1 MDGSRRAQ
9 VVLEAYR
16 TEYSI
21 YGVVLVSAIV
31 AVGWEDETDLEV
43 LLFTLG
49 SVGVFWLAHI
59 YAGTV
64 AREETELTE
73 VSRSRA
79 ILAAAVASARHTAGL
94 LIAMVLPTIALLLAV
109 VGVLDEYVAYYL
121 ALWVGVAVLAV
132 LGWTASA
139 RRGSPWYWRLVSA
152 IVTASLGVLV
162 IWLGSLFH

>member
-1 MDGSRRAQ
+1 MDASRQAQ
-9 VVLEAYR
+9 VVLAAYR

-21 YGVVLVSAIV
+21 YGVVLVSAII
-31 AVGWEDETDLEV
+31 AVSWEDETDLEV

-49 SVGVFWLAHI
+49 SVVVFWLAHI

-64 AREETELTE
+64 AREETEVTDAA
-73 VSRSRA
+73 RYRA
-79 ILAAAVASARHTAGL
+79 ILAAALASARHTAGL

-109 VGVLDEYVAYYL
+109 VGLLDEYVAYYL

-152 IVTASLGVLV
+152 IVTASLGMLV
-162 IWLGSLFH
+162 IWLGALFH

>member
-1 MDGSRRAQ
+1 MDASRQAQ
-9 VVLEAYR
+9 LVLAAYR

-21 YGVVLVSAIV
+21 YGVVLVSAII
-31 AVGWEDETDLEV
+31 AVSWEDETDLDV

-49 SVGVFWLAHI
+49 SVVVFWLAHI

-64 AREETELTE
+64 AREETE
-73 VSRSRA
+73 VADRPRYRA
-79 ILAAAVASARHTAGL
+79 ILEAALASARHTAGL

-139 RRGSPWYWRLVSA
+139 RRGSPWHWRLVSA

-162 IWLGSLFH
+162 IWLGALFH

>member
-1 MDGSRRAQ
+1 MNASRQAQ

-21 YGVVLVSAIV
+21 YGVVLVSAII
-31 AVGWEDETDLEV
+31 AVGWEDETDLDV

-49 SVGVFWLAHI
+49 SVAVFWLAHI
-59 YAGTV
+59 YARTV
-64 AREETELTE
+64 AREETEVTE
-73 VSRSRA
+73 GPRYRA
-79 ILAAAVASARHTAGL
+79 IAVAALASARRTAGL
-94 LIAMVLPTIALLLAV
+94 LTAMVLPTIALLLAV

-121 ALWVGVAVLAV
+121 ALWAGVAVLAV

-162 IWLGSLFH
+162 IWLGALFH

>member
-1 MDGSRRAQ
+1 MDASREART
-9 VVLEAYR
+9 VLAAYR

-64 AREETELTE
+64 AREEVDVTEGP
-73 VSRSRA
+73 RFRA
-79 ILAAAVASARHTAGL
+79 ILSAALASARHTVGL
-94 LIAMVLPTIALLLAV
+94 LMAMVLPTIALLLAV

-139 RRGSPWYWRLVSA
+139 PVSYTHLTLPTKA
-152 IVTASLGVLV
+152 
-162 IWLGSLFH
+162 

>member
-1 MDGSRRAQ
+1 MDASRQAQ
-9 VVLEAYR
+9 FVLAAYR
-16 TEYSI
+16 AEYSI
-21 YGVVLVSAIV
+21 YGVVLVSAII
-31 AVGWEDETDLEV
+31 AVSWEDETDLDV

-49 SVGVFWLAHI
+49 SVAVFWLAHI

-64 AREETELTE
+64 AREETEVTE
-73 VSRSRA
+73 RPRYRA
-79 ILAAAVASARHTAGL
+79 ILAAALASARHTAGL

-152 IVTASLGVLV
+152 TVTASLGVLV
-162 IWLGSLFH
+162 IWLGALVH

>member
-1 MDGSRRAQ
+1 MDASRQAQ
-9 VVLEAYR
+9 LVLAAYR
-16 TEYSI
+16 AEYSI
-21 YGVVLVSAIV
+21 YGVVLVSAII
-31 AVGWEDETDLEV
+31 AVSWEDETDLEV

-59 YAGTV
+59 YAGAV
-64 AREETELTE
+64 AREETEVTE
-73 VSRSRA
+73 RPRYRA
-79 ILAAAVASARHTAGL
+79 ILAAALASAQHTAGL

-152 IVTASLGVLV
+152 TVTASLGVLV
-162 IWLGSLFH
+162 IWLGALVH